1 MNLEE
6 IDHLLTQKYSPK
18 EYNIKSE
25 IFGFHYNEGNSKKI
39 IKKVI
44 LTVDLNLEAIHYAI
58 LNKVN
63 LIISHHGF
71 FKKSLK
77 NFKPYLIKKLNLL
90 SNYPISIFVLNTPF
104 ICAEGGISETLM
116 DILYLKLDDVFKIQL
131 NHSQEIPI
139 GRICHPES
147 FNLKEGSINLEKI
160 LERIKVNL
168 KMNFTPYV
176 GSLKRTLKK
185 ICIIGADFIDEE
197 ILSKA
202 KNEGC
207 DCIISFKID
216 HHLAE
221 FACDIDLAL
230 IAVSHYQTENIALRK
245 LCNILSLEFPKC
257 EFSLYESCDP
267 QKIYS

>member
-1 MNLEE
+1 MNLAE
-6 IDHLLTQKYSPK
+6 IDHLLTEKFSPE

-25 IFGFHYNEGNSKKI
+25 VYGLQYDEGNSEKI

-44 LTVDLNLEAIHYAI
+44 LTVDLTLEVIHYAI

-71 FKKSLK
+71 FEKSMK
-77 NFKPYLIKKLNLL
+77 NFKPHLIKKLNLL

-221 FACDIDLAL
+221 FAYDIDLAL
-230 IAVSHYQTENIALRK
+230 IAVSHFQTENITLRK

-257 EFSLYESCDP
+257 EFLLYESSDP